1 VTLQNFQAWWKRTHD
16 SSKFELSDAMKA
28 IASAPVVD
36 AELVGDAEQSKPE
49 TLALPTALGVGQLPQ
64 RVSQTSPMA
73 DHHAAMRLRHQTMPP
88 TTLHHQTPP
97 QQAPQSVPAPAP
109 LQQLRV
115 TIPYGVTSGAPGF
128 SIHCVNS
135 CANALVL
142 MWRRGFPCSRLDP
155 VAVCINHVE
164 AERIQPLVR
173 DDDQRA
179 CPERSALAVQGA
191 TGHGYRSA
199 DARQHAAGPATRHNS
214 VFAPSATAIVAAT
227 ASAGVSSTAGMGA
240 VKAAPALDYSLMCK
254 QDVSCKV
261 LALLIVMA

>member
-155 VAVCINHVE
+155 VAVCIIMSKLRGFNHWSGMMINVH
-164 AERIQPLVR
+164 APNGAHLQCRVPPGMVTGQQMLVNM
-173 DDDQRA
+173 
-179 CPERSALAVQGA
+179 PPGPP
-191 TGHGYRSA
+191 
-199 DARQHAAGPATRHNS
+199 PAT
-214 VFAPSATAIVAAT
+214 TAISHHQQQPSSLPQPQL
-227 ASAGVSSTAGMGA
+227 ASRPQQVWG
-240 VKAAPALDYSLMCK
+240 P
-254 QDVSCKV
+254 
-261 LALLIVMA
+261 

>member
-1 VTLQNFQAWWKRTHD
+1 
-16 SSKFELSDAMKA
+16 MKA

-173 DDDQRA
+173 DDDHA
-179 CPERSALAVQGA
+179 PNGA
-191 TGHGYRSA
+191 HLQCRVPPGMVTGQQMLVNMPPGPP
-199 DARQHAAGPATRHNS
+199 PAT
-214 VFAPSATAIVAAT
+214 TAISHHQQQPSSLPQPQL
-227 ASAGVSSTAGMGA
+227 ASRPQQVWG
-240 VKAAPALDYSLMCK
+240 P
-254 QDVSCKV
+254 
-261 LALLIVMA
+261 